1 MRKNTGLLVLCIS
14 VLAFVTLIGSGM
26 LSTSY
31 AECISDE
38 ASCQEVIRTRMEYE
52 GLLTNLCFD
61 EQDLFYEYN
70 TKTFYYSLVEGSSS
84 AYNPQVKVGSDT
96 DTVNVLFLEEI
107 TEGGIEQNQTIPI
120 LAYSDEYYYKY
131 NLKCTTLPL
140 MNINVRDSILREEV
154 PMDMTLFDNQKGA
167 ANRVTNSTGTI
178 KVRGASSSRLLK
190 TSYRMSLTMESLGEN
205 TRPNHVSLLGMRQ
218 DEDWILYTPFNDQ
231 EKVRNVFNTNLW
243 TQTCGRNNT
252 EGIQT
257 GIEYKYF
264 ELFINGDYMG
274 LYALGYPIDG
284 KLMGIDEA
292 KGEALY
298 KKVGWGSE
306 TAFEPGYSS
315 TDGAVINGFEVKT
328 VDETNPD
335 SIYEKWDMLLA
346 YYNQFYEYRY
356 DNEKLLEMIDINN
369 AIDTYLFLG
378 LIQGHDN
385 TRGSEVRNMYLYM
398 YDNAGTISMLYAPW
412 DMDLTWG
419 NFFSE
424 DWYANYVQTY
434 YLTPRDNLVMKAGPL
449 NQLLVN
455 KADGVREQIVRRYR
469 ELRETSWSDEAIKE
483 LLENYE
489 ADIYDSGAFRRELAR
504 WPEGTANH
512 PDEKLSVFKEY
523 VAERFTVLDAYYA
536 DFEENMRVGNDY
548 TFSVTTAGCEDVKL
562 YWIMQNYSN

>member
-1 MRKNTGLLVLCIS
+1 
-14 VLAFVTLIGSGM
+14 M

-38 ASCQEVIRTRMEYE
+38 KVCQEVMGTRVEYE
-52 GLLTNLCFD
+52 DLLTNLYFD
-61 EQDLFYEYN
+61 EQDLLYEYH

-84 AYNPQVKVGSDT
+84 AYNPQIKAQSDT
-96 DTVNVLFLEEI
+96 ESVKVLFLGEI
-107 TEGGIEQNQTIPI
+107 TGAGIEQNQTIQI
-120 LAYSDEYYYKY
+120 LAYSDVYYYIY

-140 MNINVRDSILREEV
+140 MSINVQEDILREEI
-154 PMDMTLFDNQKGA
+154 PMEMTLFDNQKGA

-190 TSYRMSLTMESLGEN
+190 TSYKMSLTMESLGEN
-205 TRPNHVSLLGMRQ
+205 TRPNHISLLGMRQ
-218 DEDWILYTPFNDQ
+218 DEDWILYAPFNDQ
-231 EKVRNVFNTNLW
+231 EKIRNVFNTNLW
-243 TQTCGRNNT
+243 TETCGTHNS

-257 GIEYKYF
+257 GIEYKYL

-284 KLMGIDEA
+284 KLMGVNAAE
-292 KGEALY
+292 GETLY

-306 TAFEPGYSS
+306 TTFEPGYSS

-328 VDETNPD
+328 VDEMKPD
-335 SIYEKWDMLLA
+335 SIYEKWDTLLS
-346 YYNQFYEYRY
+346 YYKQFYEYRY
-356 DNEKLLEMIDINN
+356 DNEKLLEMIDIDN

-385 TRGSEVRNMYLYM
+385 TRGFEVRNMYLYM
-398 YDNAGTISMLYAPW
+398 YNKAGTLSILYAPW

-424 DWYANYVQTY
+424 DWYANYVQQY
-434 YLTPRDNLVMKAGPL
+434 RLTPQDNLVMRAGPL
-449 NQLLVN
+449 NQLIVN
-455 KADGVREQIVRRYR
+455 EADGVREQIVRRYR
-469 ELRETSWSDEAIKE
+469 ELRENAWSDESIKE

-489 ADIYDSGAFRRELAR
+489 ADIYGSGAFRRELVR

-512 PDEKLSVFKEY
+512 PDEKLNVFKKY
-523 VAERFTVLDAYYA
+523 VAERFAVLDAYYA
-536 DFEENMRVGNDY
+536 DFERNIKVGNDY
-548 TFSVTTAGCEDVKL
+548 TFSVTTEGCEDTKL
-562 YWIMQNYSN
+562 YQIMKKYSN